1 MEKIWKRF
9 QPVKQYHWEGWF
21 VKLLENGV
29 GRVIYAKAKASYTR
43 LIICSINKFDAWNK
57 TLSKKAVCANA

>member
-1 MEKIWKRF
+1 M
-9 QPVKQYHWEGWF
+9 
-21 VKLLENGV
+21 LENGV

-43 LIICSINKFDAWNK
+43 LITCSTNKFDAWNK